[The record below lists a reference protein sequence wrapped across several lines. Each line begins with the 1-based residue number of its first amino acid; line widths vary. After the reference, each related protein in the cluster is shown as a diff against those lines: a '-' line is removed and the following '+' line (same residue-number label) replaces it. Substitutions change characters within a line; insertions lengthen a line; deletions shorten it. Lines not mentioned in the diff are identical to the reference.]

1 MAASEYEMIFDEYS
15 KEGDPRFLF
24 ANYTSG
30 LLIVNSTLLAVAAAG
45 LLGLAGNGH
54 KVKDSVTLLAPED
67 QWKYIAIFQV

>member
-1 MAASEYEMIFDEYS
+1 MASEYEMIFDEYA

-54 KVKDSVTLLAPED
+54 KVKDCVTLLATKEH
-67 QWKYIAIFQV
+67 